1 MREMCEFFS
10 LPFVAEHELP
20 ASMDINFFLSRCDYT
35 ATLSQYQDTYARFVQ
50 TLRALGLDG
59 NIDAAGSI
67 IDCWEPAPD
76 VQVAGE
82 ERIPRYSPEEMFN
95 LEQQLAI
102 CAGIPDEAFVRL
114 AQIRDISQSW
124 YRSRL
129 NTQAG

>member
-1 MREMCEFFS
+1 M
-10 LPFVAEHELP
+10 
-20 ASMDINFFLSRCDYT
+20 
-35 ATLSQYQDTYARFVQ
+35 
-50 TLRALGLDG
+50 
-59 NIDAAGSI
+59 
-67 IDCWEPAPD
+67 
-76 VQVAGE
+76 QVAGE